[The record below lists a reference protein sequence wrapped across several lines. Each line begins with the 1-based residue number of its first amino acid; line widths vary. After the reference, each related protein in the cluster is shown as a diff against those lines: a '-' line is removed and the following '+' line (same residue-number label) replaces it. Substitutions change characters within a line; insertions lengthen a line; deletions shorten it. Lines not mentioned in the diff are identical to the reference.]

1 LRIAPKQLI
10 AIEHAP
16 PNFRNNLADSAINAM
31 GVLKQTAADKGV
43 DLADL
48 WKAITKAGALQ
59 KGAKAIAKAI

>member
-1 LRIAPKQLI
+1 
-10 AIEHAP
+10 
-16 PNFRNNLADSAINAM
+16 M